1 MTGSTST
8 TCSPST
14 VRTMRKTPWV
24 AGCCGPTFTLRSIVS
39 SSRSWGGR
47 YSVVTP
53 VAALLFGGQSLQRL
67 GYRQALLFRRGTAGA
82 RFLACLLDHGRL
94 LLRQR
99 DLGGAV
105 ISGPGR
111 RFGGGRGRGLYGAGR
126 LLLERLEGGLDGC
139 LLVVSGEP
147 LRPRILARLLDD
159 HRLLL
164 RHLDLAGALVHGQA
178 GLGRRLDDAFLDG
191 LQVVLLPLLDLGQG
205 VGLAQYVVAEPLL
218 GEQGAQVRMAVED
231 EAEHLGRLPLVPV
244 SGLPEVANGRHVR
257 VVRRAARLNRRGV
270 VVPVGVEMVDNLQLV
285 QVVHAGQAAEEIE
298 GQALVVP
305 RRLHDLQQ

>member
-24 AGCCGPTFTLRSIVS
+24 AGCCGPTLTLRSIVS

-53 VAALLFGGQSLQRL
+53 LAALLFGGQSLQRL

-82 RFLACLLDHGRL
+82 RFLACLLD
-94 LLRQR
+94 
-99 DLGGAV
+99 
-105 ISGPGR
+105 
-111 RFGGGRGRGLYGAGR
+111 
-126 LLLERLEGGLDGC
+126 
-139 LLVVSGEP
+139 
-147 LRPRILARLLDD
+147 D

-178 GLGRRLDDAFLDG
+178 GLGRRLDDPFLDG

-218 GEQGAQVRMAVED
+218 GEQGAQVGMAVED

-244 SGLPEVANGRHVR
+244 SGLPEVADGRHVR

-270 VVPVGVEMVDNLQLV
+270 VVPVGVEMVDHLQLV

-298 GQALVVP
+298 SQALLLP
-305 RRLHDLQQ
+305 RRLHDLEQVLAADGDGDVEAGLLGGHLDAEQDLPEQVVDRARRQLRDRGFAAYGRGLRVGLLGHRLSALSSRAPP